1 MIDNNTAVHFLHSVG
16 FGCTVSKQTL
26 LESELMV
33 LKGLKFRLNVLNPLT
48 YVEIL
53 LEVLGKG
60 PYMHRKVYYIL

>member
-1 MIDNNTAVHFLHSVG
+1 MIDNNTAVHFLHSVS
-16 FGCTVSKQTL
+16 CTVSKQTL